1 MIDLIFL
8 PQKLNKHAPKK
19 ESRSGVIINPIYK
32 DVKSYELRTAIMKRS
47 RLKNKANKTKK
58 LIDISSFKRQHNHVV
73 NLNNKQAKF
82 EDFSSYNSA
91 DSKLFWVN
99 CKRYFCNKY
108 SKADTDIILNEN
120 GYLILK
126 KEEIA
131 IYFND

>member
-1 MIDLIFL
+1 MPL
-8 PQKLNKHAPKK
+8 KK
-19 ESRSGVIINPIYK
+19 KAGRVIINPIYK

-58 LIDISSFKRQHNHVV
+58 PIDISSFKRQHNHVV

-82 EDFSSYNSA
+82 GNFSSYNSA

-99 CKRYFCNKY
+99 CKPYFCNKY